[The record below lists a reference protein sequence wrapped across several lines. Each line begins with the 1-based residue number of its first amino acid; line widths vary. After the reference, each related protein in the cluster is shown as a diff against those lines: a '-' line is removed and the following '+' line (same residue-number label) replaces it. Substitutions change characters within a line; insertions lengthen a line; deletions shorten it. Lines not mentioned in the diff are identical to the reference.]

1 MSVDTKGCVVTDNK
15 DVFEIIH
22 KISANFPGSKL
33 HMDTTFR
40 AVMIVFNFNREDR
53 TMRVSFDCDC
63 DLENHPEI
71 EGTSCVWLSLGH
83 WGSSEEVMLLAL
95 NSLSSIG
102 DTYIDVNDCDD
113 TGFVKV

>member
-1 MSVDTKGCVVTDNK
+1 MAHPRSFRSYPKWQLLAPLRA
-15 DVFEIIH
+15 H
-22 KISANFPGSKL
+22 LPGTQ
-33 HMDTTFR
+33 TTLL
-40 AVMIVFNFNREDR
+40 
-53 TMRVSFDCDC
+53 
-63 DLENHPEI
+63 LENHPEI

-83 WGSSEEVMLLAL
+83 WGSSEEIMLLAL

>member
-1 MSVDTKGCVVTDNK
+1 MSVDTKGCVVTDSK
-15 DVFEIIH
+15 DVFEIVH
-22 KISANFPGSKL
+22 KISANFPESKL
-33 HMDTTFR
+33 YMDTTFR
-40 AVMIVFNFNREDR
+40 AVMIVFVFNGEDR
-53 TMRVSFDCDC
+53 MLRVSFDCDY

-83 WGSSEEVMLLAL
+83 WGGSEDIMLLAL

-102 DTYIDVNDCDD
+102 DTYIDVNDSDD

>member
-1 MSVDTKGCVVTDNK
+1 MSVDTVGCVVTDNK

-22 KISANFPGSKL
+22 KISENFPGSEL
-33 HMDTTFR
+33 HMDSLFH
-40 AVMIVFNFNREDR
+40 AVMVVFKFNREDR
-53 TMRVSFDCDC
+53 MLRVSFDCDY

-71 EGTSCVWLSLGH
+71 KGTSCVWLSLGH
-83 WGSSEEVMLLAL
+83 WGSSEEIMHLAL

-102 DTYIDVNDCDD
+102 DTYIDANDCDD

>member
-15 DVFEIIH
+15 NVFEIIH
-22 KISANFPGSKL
+22 KISENFPGSKL
-33 HMDTTFR
+33 HMDLYFHS
-40 AVMIVFNFNREDR
+40 VIVVFNFNREAR
-53 TMRVSFDCDC
+53 ALRVTFDFDF